1 MTDILAK
8 IVAAKHLEVAERKA
22 TTPLAELQSFPW
34 YKRPTISL
42 RKALERST
50 DFGVIAE
57 FKRKSP
63 SQSDINLNADPAEV
77 AQGYRTAG
85 AAAMS
90 VLTDQ
95 QFFGAHP
102 EDISI
107 VRNTVDL
114 PIIRKD
120 FMVDTYQVHE
130 AKAMGA
136 DAILLIAACLDAG
149 TLAKLAEEA
158 KSIGLEVL
166 CEVHAE
172 EELEKLSPAVDVVGV
187 NNRNLK
193 DFSVDIGQSLR
204 IGRKIPSEYLK
215 ISESGIE
222 DPQAVVRLR
231 QDGFRGFLIGT
242 YFMRQPDPGAG
253 CSSFIQSVRRIDDI
267 YKDAIA

>member
-22 TTPLAELQSFPW
+22 AASVETLKEKPW
-34 YKRPTISL
+34 YNRPTISL
-42 RKALERST
+42 RGALESSS
-50 DFGVIAE
+50 DFGIIAE

-63 SQSDINLNADPAEV
+63 SQSDINLNADPAAV
-77 AQGYRTAG
+77 ARAYRSAG

-102 EDISI
+102 EDITI

-136 DAILLIAACLDAG
+136 DAILLIAACLDAPLLDE
-149 TLAKLAEEA
+149 LAREA

-166 CEVHAE
+166 CEVHAG
-172 EELEKLSPAVDVVGV
+172 EELEKLSPAVDIVGV

-193 DFSVDIGQSLR
+193 DFSVDMGQSLR
-204 IGRKIPSEYLK
+204 IGKKISSDYLK

-231 QDGFRGFLIGT
+231 QEGFRGFLIGT
-242 YFMRQPDPGAG
+242 YFMRQPDPGMG
-253 CSSFIQSVRRIDDI
+253 CSSFIKSTRRIDDI